1 MLAVFKTGG
10 KQYSVKAGQILKVEK
25 LEGEKGDSIS
35 FKDVLAVSEETQNT
49 IGSPLVEGAVVEAK
63 ILDQIRDKKII
74 VFKKRKRQNYRST
87 QGHRQYLTVLKIET
101 ISMGGKKSQSEK
113 KETKTNTPVKK
124 AAAKKKA
131 APKKTASKETAVK
144 KVAKKKTTTPKEDK

>member
-87 QGHRQYLTVLKIET
+87 QGLSLIHI
-101 ISMGGKKSQSEK
+101 
-113 KETKTNTPVKK
+113 
-124 AAAKKKA
+124 
-131 APKKTASKETAVK
+131 
-144 KVAKKKTTTPKEDK
+144 